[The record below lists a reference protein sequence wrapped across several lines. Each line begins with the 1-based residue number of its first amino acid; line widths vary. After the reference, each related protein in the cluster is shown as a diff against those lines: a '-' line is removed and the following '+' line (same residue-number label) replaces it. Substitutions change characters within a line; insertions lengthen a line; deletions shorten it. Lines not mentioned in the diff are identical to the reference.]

1 MIPLS
6 RIKTHL
12 RLDHNEDDAY
22 LSSLISVAVEAFNNH
37 AGRELQAKGTDLS
50 GETEGHNKLEI
61 TEGIIHGCLLLIG
74 HWYENRE
81 SIITGTTV
89 SKIPF
94 ATDLLW
100 SPYKWYAL

>member
-37 AGRELQAKGTDLS
+37 TGRDLQAKGTDLS
-50 GETEGHNKLEI
+50 GEEEGHNKIVI
-61 TEGIIHGCLLLIG
+61 TEGIIQGCLLLIG

-81 SIITGTTV
+81 ATNTMTIKTV
-89 SKIPF
+89 PF
-94 ATDLLW
+94 AVDCLFQ
-100 SPYKWYAL
+100 PYKWFAI